1 MELENCKPG
10 ESWGCR
16 FKTTTFLD
24 TDGTPVRAKDLHLG
38 QSHPGKPG
46 VYESIGVIQ
55 IRDLENGRVRLVD
68 TATQFEFVVDREN
81 IWDIDTVEWVD
92 NEQQQ

>member
-24 TDGTPVRAKDLHLG
+24 TDGTPVRAKDLQLG

-46 VYESIGVIQ
+46 V
-55 IRDLENGRVRLVD
+55 
-68 TATQFEFVVDREN
+68 
-81 IWDIDTVEWVD
+81 
-92 NEQQQ
+92 